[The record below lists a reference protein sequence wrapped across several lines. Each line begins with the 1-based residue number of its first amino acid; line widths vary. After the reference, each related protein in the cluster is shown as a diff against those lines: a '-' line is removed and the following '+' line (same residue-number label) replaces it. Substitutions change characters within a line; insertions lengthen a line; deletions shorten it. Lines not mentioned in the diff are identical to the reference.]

1 MIFRRVKMSNGTEWG
16 LVGSLVRAAI
26 QVAGPILR
34 TQIEKEMKALQ
45 AKAEQTKMWPDD
57 IAVILAELLLKVE

>member
-1 MIFRRVKMSNGTEWG
+1 MPNGTEWG

>member
-1 MIFRRVKMSNGTEWG
+1 MSNGTEWG

-45 AKAEQTKMWPDD
+45 VKAEQTKMWPDD